1 MTTLDE
7 ILQLNSEAETYL
19 ARSKELIKAADYLR
33 KARNQGNI
41 GVEIAVTWDRCDA
54 TRTHHKFAESAI
66 KQVGNRLNLGYELA
80 FQAELGLRR
89 VAREYKLRAAVLKQR
104 AEMMVN
110 GGEQRYD

>member
-1 MTTLDE
+1 MTTLDK
-7 ILQLNSEAETYL
+7 ILELNREAETFFS
-19 ARSKELIKAADYLR
+19 RSKELIKAADYLR
-33 KARNQGNI
+33 KARNQGSI
-41 GVEIAVTWDRCDA
+41 GVEIAVTWDRCNA

-80 FQAELGLRR
+80 FQAELGLRK

-110 GGEQRYD
+110 SGERSYD